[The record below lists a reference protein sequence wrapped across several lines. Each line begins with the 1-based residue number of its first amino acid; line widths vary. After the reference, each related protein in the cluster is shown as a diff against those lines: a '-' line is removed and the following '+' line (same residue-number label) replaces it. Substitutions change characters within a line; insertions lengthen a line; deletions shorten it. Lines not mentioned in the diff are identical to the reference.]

1 MRTYLHPHSPL
12 ATRHSPTVI
21 EFEHV
26 SKRYPERGD
35 ALKDLTFRLEAGE
48 MAFLTGHSGAGKSTL
63 LKLIGLL
70 ERPSRG
76 SVRVGDDDLARMPR
90 RRIPAHRRRIGM
102 VFQDHRLLAERSVF
116 DNVALPLMTAGM
128 TRDDIGKRVR
138 AALDQVGLL
147 KLERALPLTL
157 SSGEQ
162 QRVGIAR
169 AVVGRPEVI
178 LADEPT
184 GNLDPELS
192 QEIFRL
198 FERFHQLGVS
208 LLIATHDLDLI
219 QSLGHR
225 TLVLKQGR
233 LVADAIPRP
242 AAPEPGPESDPA
254 PAP

>member
-1 MRTYLHPHSPL
+1 M
-12 ATRHSPTVI
+12 I
-21 EFEHV
+21 EFQHV

-35 ALKDLTFRLEAGE
+35 ALRDLTFRLEAGE

-76 SVRVGDDDLARMPR
+76 SVRVGDADLARLPR
-90 RRIPAHRRRIGM
+90 RRVPAHRRRIGM

-116 DNVALPLMTAGM
+116 DNVALPLVTAGL
-128 TRDDIGKRVR
+128 TRDEIGRRVR

-192 QEIFRL
+192 REIFRL

-242 AAPEPGPESDPA
+242 AAPRAEPGPEPGPAPDPA
-254 PAP
+254 LTP